1 MDLIRINITDQ
12 DGILLGTVELTPDEL
27 RAARQN
33 HAAALALVD
42 DIAGEAGVR
51 AIPVDEGLEDD
62 LRIIRKTNQGDL

>member
-1 MDLIRINITDQ
+1 MNLIRINITDQ
-12 DGILLGTVELTPDEL
+12 DGVLLGQVELTPDEL

-51 AIPVDEGLEDD
+51 
-62 LRIIRKTNQGDL
+62 